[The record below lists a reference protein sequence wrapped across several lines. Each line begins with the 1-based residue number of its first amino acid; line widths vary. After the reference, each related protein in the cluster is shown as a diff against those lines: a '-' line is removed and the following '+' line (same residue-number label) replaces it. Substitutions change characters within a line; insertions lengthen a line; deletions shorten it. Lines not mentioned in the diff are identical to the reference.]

1 MIKYVKVDSITIIF
15 VKNNSINNNKT
26 NQNSSETMHLVE
38 YKLRRHP
45 FFGRFFPAKLYKSY
59 EEAIK
64 DCSQKGY
71 ENEAIIELITQKRR
85 RMAEPQYADL
95 LKQMPL
101 GMILLAN
108 TILKVASEVG
118 VKTVRVIDFGG
129 ADGGHYLQVRRFVKQ
144 NIALQW
150 IVVETPAMVAAMKEF
165 ETPELKFMDNFE
177 QAIETLGGIDVFH
190 TSGTLQSV
198 PTPYAFLEK
207 FCNTK
212 VPFMVFN
219 RQSLALGEKEL
230 VSVQLSLLSWHGWAA
245 IKINMPDFVV
255 KYPHTSIRKS
265 RFEEIVGKHYDIIT
279 QFDENSGA
287 YKIGNHKVM
296 GISYVLAYREKDNLQ
311 QNGIEDNDAHI
322 VAA

>member
-1 MIKYVKVDSITIIF
+1 
-15 VKNNSINNNKT
+15 
-26 NQNSSETMHLVE
+26 MHLIE

-45 FFGRFFPAKLYKSY
+45 FFGRFFPTKLYKSY
-59 EEAIK
+59 QDALK
-64 DCSQKGY
+64 DCSSKGY
-71 ENEAIIELITQKRR
+71 ENDAIIELIVQKRR
-85 RMAEPQYADL
+85 RIAEPQYTDL

-108 TILKVASEVG
+108 TILKAANELG
-118 VKTVRVIDFGG
+118 VQTIRVIDFGG
-129 ADGGHYLQVRRFVKQ
+129 ADGGHYLQIRRFLKS

-150 IVVETPAMVAAMKEF
+150 VVVETPAMVAAMKEF

-177 QAIETLGGIDVFH
+177 QALETLGGIDVFH

-198 PTPYAFLEK
+198 PEPYTFLEK

-212 VPFMVFN
+212 TPFMVFN

-230 VSVQLSLLSWHGWAA
+230 VSVQLSLLSWHGYSS
-245 IKINMPDFVV
+245 IKVNSPDFVV

-265 RFEEIVGKHYDIIT
+265 RFEEIVSKYYDIVT

-287 YKIGNHKVM
+287 YKIGNHKVL
-296 GISYVLAYREKDNLQ
+296 GISYVLTGRENSHIQKNNIK
-311 QNGIEDNDAHI
+311 NGNSDIHI

>member
-1 MIKYVKVDSITIIF
+1 
-15 VKNNSINNNKT
+15 
-26 NQNSSETMHLVE
+26 MHLMA

-59 EEAIK
+59 EDAIK

-71 ENEAIIELITQKRR
+71 ENEAIIELVVQKRR
-85 RMAEPQYADL
+85 RMGLPQYADL
-95 LKQMPL
+95 LKQIPL
-101 GMILLAN
+101 GMILLTN
-108 TILKVASEVG
+108 TILKAASESAL
-118 VKTVRVIDFGG
+118 KTVRVIDFGG
-129 ADGGHYLQVRRFVKQ
+129 GDGGHYLQVRRFLQ
-144 NIALQW
+144 RNIALEW

-177 QAIETLGGIDVFH
+177 QAIETFGGIEVFH

-207 FCNTK
+207 FCNAK
-212 VPFMVFN
+212 APFMVFN
-219 RQSLALGEKEL
+219 RQSLALGDKEL

-245 IKINMPDFVV
+245 IKVNLPDFVV

-265 RFEEIVGKHYDIIT
+265 RFEEIVSKYYDVVNR
-279 QFDENSGA
+279 FDENSGA

-296 GISYVLAYREKDNLQ
+296 GISYVLARREHDDLQ
-311 QNGIEDNDAHI
+311 QNNIENNDAHI
-322 VAA
+322 IAA